1 MAYAINIWDPFQTRT
16 SRRGNSFDR
25 MVNEIFNDIG
35 TFPTRPRVSRGVDVT
50 ETDTSYEISVAAP
63 GRERSDFNVTLKA
76 EVLRVTLSDSKGNKN
91 TLANSSFD
99 YTWKT
104 PAGVS
109 SADVSATYDAGILNV
124 SVAKPAKEQDVAETI
139 DVN

>member
-1 MAYAINIWDPFQTRT
+1 MAYAINIWDPFQSRV

-25 MVNEIFNDIG
+25 VSDIFNDIG
-35 TFPTRPRVSRGVDVT
+35 NFSALPRTSRNVDVT

-63 GRERSDFNVTLKA
+63 GRERSDFNITLKSG
-76 EVLRVTLSDSKGNKN
+76 VLRVALSDEKEAKQ
-91 TLANSSFD
+91 TLARSSFD

-104 PAGVS
+104 PMGVGGE
-109 SADVSATYDAGILNV
+109 DVSASYDAGILKV
-124 SVAKPAKEQDVAETI
+124 SVEKPAKEQIVTETI